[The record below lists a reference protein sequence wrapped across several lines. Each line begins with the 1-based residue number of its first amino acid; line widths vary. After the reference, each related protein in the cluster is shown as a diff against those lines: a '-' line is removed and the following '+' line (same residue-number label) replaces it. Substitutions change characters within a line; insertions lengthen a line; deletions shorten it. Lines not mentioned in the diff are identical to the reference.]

1 MRGRPRDQ
9 GGLIDQV
16 VENEQ
21 GCDGEEEGQHLDDFV
36 VSGGLVNRGGD
47 QVVERGMLALKGIGD
62 GGEAVMLDDEFDD
75 GAVIVVVDRLEENV
89 NQYPQR
95 DCRRQ

>member
-1 MRGRPRDQ
+1 
-9 GGLIDQV
+9 
-16 VENEQ
+16 
-21 GCDGEEEGQHLDDFV
+21 
-36 VSGGLVNRGGD
+36 
-47 QVVERGMLALKGIGD
+47 MLALKGIGD